1 MEISLDGWDIKRFDQ
16 EEWVPW
22 GGASGDAR
30 AKVLGVADGFYLALI
45 EAQPGYRGVPHE
57 HKHPEFLSVI
67 DGEVRNQG
75 GPVSRGG
82 GSAGARG
89 STDSG
94 GGWDTGASS
103 VVVVWVWRG
112 VGGRARGGRA
122 GGRRRRAGG

>member
-75 GPVSRGG
+75 QPMTRGDG
-82 GSAGARG
+82 YAAAPG
-89 STDSG
+89 STHSDFG
-94 GGWDTGASS
+94 TDTGASY
-103 VVVVWVWRG
+103 VLVFKL
-112 VGGRARGGRA
+112 
-122 GGRRRRAGG
+122 